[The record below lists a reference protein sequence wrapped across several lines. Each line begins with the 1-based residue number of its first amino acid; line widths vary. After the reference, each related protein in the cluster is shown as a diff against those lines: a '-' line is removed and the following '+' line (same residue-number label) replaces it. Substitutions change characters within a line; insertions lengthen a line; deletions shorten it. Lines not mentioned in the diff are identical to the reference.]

1 MDTVA
6 LILIIIGALN
16 WGMIGLF
23 RFDLIQALFGDM
35 TTLSRILYALV
46 GLAGLWGISLLFRRD
61 GQTHKE

>member
-23 RFDLIQALFGDM
+23 RFDLVKALFGDM
-35 TTLSRILYALV
+35 TTLSRIIYALV
-46 GLAGLWGISLLFRRD
+46 GLGGLWGISLLFRRD
-61 GQTHKE
+61 GQVHKD